1 RAEDRNRLPADHGHG
16 DGDVRCRVP
25 ARLTDRGPAAAR
37 HRLGDRRGRAVLAVP
52 ADRAQQLCGRGA
64 RPDDGDGGRD
74 RADVRPMSLVSLTK
88 VPDGDA
94 GVASSLLN
102 TGQQV
107 GGSIGLAVLGTVAWS
122 AVASSLR
129 TGAPQA
135 HALAYGFSRG
145 FVVSA
150 AITLLTAVV
159 ALVMLRVKRE
169 DLAGINPMA
178 APAA

>member
-1 RAEDRNRLPADHGHG
+1 VGVLDRQLVMSAFTSSPLTSARIAPACWA
-16 DGDVRCRVP
+16 RTSRP
-25 ARLTDRGPAAAR
+25 SSAPFLFWLSRLTEHSSHAGGVLGLMMVTAAGIG
-37 HRLGDRRGRAVLAVP
+37 LMFV
-52 ADRAQQLCGRGA
+52 
-64 RPDDGDGGRD
+64 
-74 RADVRPMSLVSLTK
+74 PMSLVALTK
-88 VPDGDA
+88 VADA

-129 TGAPQA
+129 SGAAQG

-150 AITLLTAVV
+150 AITLLTLVI
-159 ALVMLRVKRE
+159 ALVMLRVRRE
-169 DLAGINPMA
+169 DLGGINSMA
-178 APAA
+178 VPSD